1 MDVGCGRG
9 GPIEL
14 ITRKR
19 NLFSVGAD
27 IFQPYLLHCQAKEA
41 YDDLV
46 CCDVRLL
53 PFGADKFD
61 IVICTEVLEH
71 LQRHEAEELVDEMER
86 IARRQVIISTP
97 VGRCH
102 QHAYDSNPYQAHKST
117 WSSQDFSRLGYTVRG
132 SGLRGMGGLIAQ
144 ETSPLPEW
152 LRLLAN
158 AVWML
163 ATPLSY
169 YLPQIGGGSMV
180 CIKNLAGRGR
190 RRPHSDSMAGVR
202 APDRRGRAP
211 TGPSPCWIRGG
222 SMVTLRARYSTITQL
237 GSPSLEVGGTG

>member
-1 MDVGCGRG
+1 MGRASRFLRGLRSFLPLPSWWTISKDLDEVGETVLDVGCGRG

-163 ATPLSY
+163 ATSLSY
-169 YLPQIGGGSMV
+169 YLPQIGGGQHG
-180 CIKNLAGRGR
+180 LHQEFGWPG
-190 RRPHSDSMAGVR
+190 
-202 APDRRGRAP
+202 P
-211 TGPSPCWIRGG
+211 TPPS
-222 SMVTLRARYSTITQL
+222 
-237 GSPSLEVGGTG
+237 